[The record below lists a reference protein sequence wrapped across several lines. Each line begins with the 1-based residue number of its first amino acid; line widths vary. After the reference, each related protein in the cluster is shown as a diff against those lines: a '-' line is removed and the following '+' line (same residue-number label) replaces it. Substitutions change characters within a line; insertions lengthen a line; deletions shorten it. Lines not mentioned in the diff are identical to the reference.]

1 MIVFRIHCNFFI
13 VLPIRLK
20 ACRSNGFF
28 FFKRQNVHAR
38 KIGRMSEA
46 LRAGVCLIGIGR
58 AICPG
63 LIVKQNSV
71 AFP

>member
-1 MIVFRIHCNFFI
+1 MIVFRVHCNFFI

-46 LRAGVCLIGIGR
+46 LRAGVLDR
-58 AICPG
+58 HRTRNLSRPY
-63 LIVKQNSV
+63 S
-71 AFP
+71 